1 MVVLRPHSI
10 LQHGR
15 GLACEI
21 TSFHAD
27 YNLLCRLLPKPLHC
41 LRFQSLA
48 PDLERKNMAVAT
60 APLSTPE
67 MSTSAEH
74 EEQPV
79 STADN
84 EPLTTKQKELVEKTW
99 KFVEGDLQGAGILL
113 FTK

>member
-1 MVVLRPHSI
+1 
-10 LQHGR
+10 
-15 GLACEI
+15 
-21 TSFHAD
+21 
-27 YNLLCRLLPKPLHC
+27 
-41 LRFQSLA
+41 
-48 PDLERKNMAVAT
+48 MAVAT

-113 FTK
+113 FTKWVVMCATKRIEVVSCLHTISTLKKEYIKIGQVATFST

>member
-1 MVVLRPHSI
+1 
-10 LQHGR
+10 
-15 GLACEI
+15 
-21 TSFHAD
+21 
-27 YNLLCRLLPKPLHC
+27 
-41 LRFQSLA
+41 
-48 PDLERKNMAVAT
+48 MAVAT

-113 FTK
+113 FTKWVMCAIKSIEVVSDLSTQSAH